1 VYDLLVK
8 RKEEVPLKTLVKLAR
23 DAACGILHLHS
34 EKVPLC
40 LFVPSG
46 GWLASKLFFKKLTTN
61 GGGLQPGDPP
71 GHRRYSSFSISPPEQ
86 RFSA

>member
-34 EKVPLC
+34 EKVTSP
-40 LFVPSG
+40 G
-46 GWLASKLFFKKLTTN
+46 RWLVKLFFKLTTN
-61 GGGLQPGDPP
+61 GGLLQPLGDPP
-71 GHRRYSSFSISPPEQ
+71 GHRR
-86 RFSA
+86 